1 VILKM
6 IVPKIKTAVVADQNT
21 LVITFVNEEV
31 KKYNI
36 SKLLTNEM
44 FSPLKNQAFF
54 RNVKVEPGGYAVYW
68 NDMIDISEYELWKNG
83 ISENPSNA

>member
-1 VILKM
+1 M

>member
-1 VILKM
+1 M
-6 IVPKIKTAVVADQNT
+6 TVPKIKTAVVADQHT
-21 LVITFVNEEV
+21 LVITFVNGEV

-36 SKLLTNEM
+36 SRLLTNEM

-68 NDMIDISEYELWKNG
+68 DDMIDISEYELWKNG

>member
-1 VILKM
+1 MV
-6 IVPKIKTAVVADQNT
+6 VPKIKTAIVAGQNT
-21 LVITFVNEEV
+21 LVITFVNGEV

-36 SKLLTNEM
+36 SRLLTNEL

-54 RNVKVEPGGYAVYW
+54 KNVKVDPGGYAVYW